1 MTTTRYTR
9 ASDAAAPSDAQR
21 NALLIEELRRL
32 GWLQTERIADALQS
46 VPRGHFVPPGL
57 TENAYVN
64 DVVFTKRDTD
74 GTALSSVSAPWLVAG
89 MLERLAPRDGDRVLE
104 VGSGGWNA
112 ALLRHLVGP
121 AGRVTSVDIDQDV
134 VDRAV
139 RLLTDT
145 LWRDVHVIQGDGR
158 AGYRD
163 NAPYNG
169 IMVTV
174 QASRIEEAWLDQLKP
189 GGSLVVPLR
198 VRGMGRLLTFTA
210 EDGHW
215 RGGGWEQCGFVR
227 MRGDGAPRDTG
238 ATFPVTDGVRLRVH
252 DSALPDAAALTQAAA
267 HERREMW
274 SGVSV
279 GLTEGSR
286 PVVDLW
292 LATVLERYGRL
303 LRQPGGDGTIAPLP
317 GGSSATWS
325 RSTLA
330 YVTMRAADPSNTR
343 FEYGVAWHGSDTEPA
358 EQVLDHLR
366 VWDRQQRG
374 RPGPSLMLYRDQA
387 PAPQTTARVLGS
399 GAPHMVLT
407 WP

>member
-1 MTTTRYTR
+1 M
-9 ASDAAAPSDAQR
+9 
-21 NALLIEELRRL
+21 EELRTS
-32 GWLQTERIADALQS
+32 GWLQTERIADALRA

-74 GTALSSVSAPWLVAG
+74 GTPLSSVSAPWLVAG
-89 MLERLAPRDGDRVLE
+89 MLERLAPRAGDRVLE
-104 VGSGGWNA
+104 IGSGGWNA

-121 AGRVTSVDIDQDV
+121 AGHVTSVDIDQDV
-134 VDRAV
+134 VDRALRV
-139 RLLTDT
+139 LAGTP
-145 LWRDVHVIQGDGR
+145 WRDVRVVQGDGR
-158 AGYRD
+158 AGYGD
-163 NAPYNG
+163 DAPYDG

-174 QASRIEEAWLDQLKP
+174 QASRIEPAWLDQLRP

-198 VRGMGRLLTFTA
+198 VRGMGRLLRFTA
-210 EDGHW
+210 ENGHW

-238 ATFPVTDGVRLRVH
+238 ATFPVVDGVRLRVH
-252 DSALPDAAALTQAAA
+252 DSVLPDAAALAEAAA
-267 HERREMW
+267 GERREMW

-279 GLTEGSR
+279 GVREGTR

-292 LATVLERYGRL
+292 LATVLDRYGRL
-303 LRQPGGDGTIAPLP
+303 LGQPPGGGGAVAPLP

-325 RSTLA
+325 ESTLA
-330 YVTMRAADPSNTR
+330 YVTMRAVDPSNTR
-343 FEYGVAWHGSDTEPA
+343 FEYGVAWHGPDAEPA
-358 EQVLDHLR
+358 EQTLEHLR

-374 RPGPSLMLYRDQA
+374 RSGPSLMLYRDQA
-387 PAPQTTARVLGS
+387 PTPPAPARVLGS